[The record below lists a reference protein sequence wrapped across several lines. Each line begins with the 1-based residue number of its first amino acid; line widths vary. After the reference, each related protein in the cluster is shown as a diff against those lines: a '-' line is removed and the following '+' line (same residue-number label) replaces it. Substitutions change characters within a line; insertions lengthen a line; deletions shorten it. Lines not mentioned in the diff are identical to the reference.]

1 VKPLAAAATVVVV
14 LIALFF
20 VVPMIAGG
28 STNTCQAL
36 GSHEVSNAAA
46 GIAGS
51 KSGAVYNTINS
62 VGQSS
67 ATGAVTTQVEAN
79 ANPNSPAPVS
89 CTYEY
94 WKSII

>member
-1 VKPLAAAATVVVV
+1 MKALIGAAVV
-14 LIALFF
+14 LVALFF

-28 STNTCQAL
+28 STNACQAL

-46 GIAGS
+46 SIAGG
-51 KSGAVYNTINS
+51 KSGTVYNTINS

-94 WKSII
+94 WKSIL